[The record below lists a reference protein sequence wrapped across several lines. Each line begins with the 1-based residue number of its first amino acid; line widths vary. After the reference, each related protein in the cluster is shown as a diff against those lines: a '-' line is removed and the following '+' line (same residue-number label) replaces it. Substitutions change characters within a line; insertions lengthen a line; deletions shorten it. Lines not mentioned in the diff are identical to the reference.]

1 MGDDEAEDQ
10 SAPQERVEPGRLEH
24 ADLPVV
30 PRQREPLDDAEL

>member
-10 SAPQERVEPGRLEH
+10 GAPQEHAGPGRLEH

-30 PRQREPLDDAEL
+30 PHQRPAAEDAED